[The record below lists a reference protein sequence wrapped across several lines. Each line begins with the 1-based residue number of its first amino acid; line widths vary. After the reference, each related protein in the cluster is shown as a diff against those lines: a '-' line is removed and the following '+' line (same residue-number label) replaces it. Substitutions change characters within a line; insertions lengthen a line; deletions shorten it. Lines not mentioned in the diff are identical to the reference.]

1 MYKSAYFSILF
12 FNLLLFLT
20 LECSIIILRIVV
32 NALIRSDVS
41 SNVMNHSNALLM
53 LKLLVEDWDLNLN
66 SIPQHEDLHG
76 LELLQRA

>member
-53 LKLLVEDWDLNLN
+53 LKLLVED
-66 SIPQHEDLHG
+66 
-76 LELLQRA
+76 